1 MNVTGKLNAGMSSI
15 VKGMKNGANNC
26 KLDGKI
32 AEQQKKI
39 KVLTKEIG
47 NLALVRLEAGDE
59 MCPEIMERYQ
69 SILEAKAEIECLE
82 KGRKAVKVVRP
93 ECGHKTSVKMNY
105 CGKCGALLKT
115 EVDIFEEQ
123 IIENELFEDG
133 EE

>member
-59 MCPEIMERYQ
+59 MCPEIMERY
-69 SILEAKAEIECLE
+69 SAIKEAKEMISTLE
-82 KGRKAVKVVRP
+82 QERKMAIVMCP
-93 ECGHKTSVKMNY
+93 
-105 CGKCGALLKT
+105 KCGAKT
-115 EVDIFEEQ
+115 SADMKYCGVCGASIKEE
-123 IIENELFEDG
+123 N
-133 EE
+133 